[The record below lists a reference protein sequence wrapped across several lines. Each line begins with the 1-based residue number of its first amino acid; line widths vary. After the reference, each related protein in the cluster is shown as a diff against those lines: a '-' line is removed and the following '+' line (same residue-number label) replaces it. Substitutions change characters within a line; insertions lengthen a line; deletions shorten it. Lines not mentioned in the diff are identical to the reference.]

1 MAQDSNAQGGHYTGG
16 NVSQSSN
23 LAGLFGG
30 NKTFN
35 LGAGSSSFDIT
46 TNSVDLSSLVRD
58 DSTNTTRKETSGGGF
73 DAALSLG
80 IGMGGGSGSGG
91 AVEKVTST
99 NKNDSSSLGVGVSN
113 GSNTPLYIALGV
125 GAVGV
130 LLIILKKRRK

>member
-1 MAQDSNAQGGHYTGG
+1 MAQDSYAQGGHYTGG

-80 IGMGGGSGSGG
+80 VGMGGSGSGG
-91 AVEKVTST
+91 SVEKVTST
-99 NKNDSSSLGVGVSN
+99 NKNDSSSLGVGMSN

>member
-1 MAQDSNAQGGHYTGG
+1 MAQDSYAQGGHYTGG

-35 LGAGSSSFDIT
+35 LGAGSSSFDIS
-46 TNSVDLSSLVRD
+46 TNSVDLSSLVKD

-80 IGMGGGSGSGG
+80 VGMGGSGSGG
-91 AVEKVTST
+91 SVEKVTST
-99 NKNDSSSLGVGVSN
+99 NKNDSSTLGVGGSS